1 MKRIKMIIAAALI
14 TLTAATMTA
23 CNAENTEIEETDSG
37 KASAF
42 VQVEKTNQWR
52 IVYHRETK
60 VMYAVSLGY
69 ARGVFTVLV
78 NADGTP
84 MIYRD
89 GKDIPRVAP

>member
-1 MKRIKMIIAAALI
+1 MKKAIVFLLACAM
-14 TLTAATMTA
+14 ATTMAA

-42 VQVEKTNQWR
+42 VQVEKTHQWR

-84 MIYRD
+84 MTYRD